1 MAKMI
6 GITGPSGAGKSL
18 LCKYISDAGIPCINA
33 DEVYHSM
40 LTPHSRTLRAIA
52 DALGDDLIS
61 ADGSLDRAAL
71 SARVFGN
78 EEKLRIL
85 NGTVLPLVIDEIER
99 IISSLEGKNHSV
111 IAVDAPT
118 LIESGFHTRC
128 DTVLSVIAPIE
139 TRIERIM
146 ARDGISR
153 EKAEMRV
160 GAQKDDSF
168 YTSAS
173 DIVLINDGDEKAF
186 ATRAQKTI
194 QKLINTLRSN
204 YETTD

>member
-1 MAKMI
+1 MAKII

-18 LCKYISDAGIPCINA
+18 LSKYISDAGIPCINA

-40 LTPHSRTLRAIA
+40 LASRSSCVLKIA
-52 DALGDDLIS
+52 EKFGDDLIS

-71 SARVFGN
+71 SSRVFGDA
-78 EEKLRIL
+78 EKLRIL
-85 NGTVLPLVIDEIER
+85 NSTVLPLVLEEIER

-111 IAVDAPT
+111 IALDAPT

-128 DTVLSVIAPIE
+128 DTVISVIASPK

-153 EKAEMRV
+153 ERAEMRIS
-160 GAQKDDSF
+160 AQKDDDF
-168 YTSAS
+168 YISAS
-173 DIVLINDGDEKAF
+173 DIVLINDGDEEAF
-186 ATRAQKTI
+186 ASSAKNTL
-194 QKLINTLRSN
+194 QKLINP
-204 YETTD
+204 